1 MNSQQTQQATSH
13 KTPQL
18 ARAELQARMQA
29 NPQLVLL
36 EALPLR
42 YFEQS
47 HLPGAMPFDHTAVAA
62 EAARKLPD
70 RDAEIVTYC
79 ASASCQNSHQAAH
92 ALRAL
97 GYGRVAV
104 YAGGKQDWVDAG
116 GPVEAGAP
124 Q

>member
-1 MNSQQTQQATSH
+1 MSAQLNSQHTTS

-18 ARAELQARMQA
+18 TRVELQARLQA

-47 HLPGAMPFDHTAVAA
+47 HLPGAIPFDHTAVAA
-62 EAARKLPD
+62 EASRKLPN

-79 ASASCQNSHQAAH
+79 ASASCQNSHQAAQ

-116 GPVEAGAP
+116 GPVEIGAP